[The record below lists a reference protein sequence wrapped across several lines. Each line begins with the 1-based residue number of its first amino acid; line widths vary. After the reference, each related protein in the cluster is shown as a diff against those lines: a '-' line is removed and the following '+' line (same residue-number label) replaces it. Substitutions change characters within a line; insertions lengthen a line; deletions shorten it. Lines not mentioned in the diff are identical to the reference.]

1 MTYNDVADMAED
13 EALGRRVTAAIA
25 KEGILDPQGW
35 LYPRHW
41 QIVSQPGWDAAWASA
56 VAGGVTNPGEDEGV
70 ITDGMILS
78 GVQAVINSELPPA
91 PPPEEEPEPEPE
103 PVEP

>member
-13 EALGRRVTAAIA
+13 LALNRRLTAAVA
-25 KEGILDPQGW
+25 GEGILDPKGW
-35 LYPRHW
+35 LYARNW
-41 QIVSQPGWDAAWASA
+41 EVVSQPGWSEAWASA

-78 GVQAVINSELPPA
+78 GVQAVIASETPPA
-91 PPPEEEPEPEPE
+91 PPEA
-103 PVEP
+103 